1 MCFFIWFLYSIGLEI
16 ENVDTWILIGEPS
29 RKQPGIHCKRCNIIV
44 CMTGVYE
51 CRKFLECCKYLS
63 SNDSLITIVGVIQ
76 CDKKLSIIIYNRTLE
91 VIMTFI

>member
-1 MCFFIWFLYSIGLEI
+1 MCVFIWFLYSIGLEI

-29 RKQPGIHCKRCNIIV
+29 RRQPGIHCKRCDIIV

-51 CRKFLECCKYLS
+51 CRQFLECCKHLS

-76 CDKKLSIIIYNRTLE
+76 YYDKKLSTTIHLYLYY
-91 VIMTFI
+91 IMTFA